1 MSKKFLVTGA
11 TRGIGHAIASKLL
24 EKGYHVFGTGSQNSA
39 RRCEAFKDLNGVSWL
54 DVNFSDRNS
63 LKDFLTTIHD
73 IGPFAGLVNN
83 AGVNLIKPINLV
95 NELDYDYVHDINL
108 RTPYLICREI
118 VGGMTKAGGGRI
130 VNIASIWSE
139 VTKSHRSLYSSSKT
153 GLVGMTRA
161 LAAEVGSRG
170 IQVNLVSPGF
180 VLTDMTLESLS
191 PQQIE
196 EHTNQVPM
204 KKMAEPKDIAE
215 VVYFLLSDKNRYIN
229 GQNIVVDG
237 GYSII

>member
-1 MSKKFLVTGA
+1 MTTKVLITGA

-24 EKGYHVFGTGSQNSA
+24 KKGYHVFGTGSKNSA

-54 DVNFSDRNS
+54 DVNFADRNS
-63 LKDFLTTIHD
+63 LRDFLTTIQD
-73 IGPFAGLVNN
+73 LGPFAGLVNN
-83 AGVNLIKPINLV
+83 AGVNLIKPLNLV

-118 VGGMTKAGGGRI
+118 IGGMTKAGGGRV

-161 LAAEVGSRG
+161 FAAEFGSRG

-237 GYSII
+237 GYSIV